1 MTGELLRAGDVL
13 QSGMRLEF
21 YTKDDEF
28 ERYESRI
35 LKLGARRL
43 LVTVPKDRTG
53 ESLAIQPMSD
63 FQALIVDKTCRYVFS
78 TVFEQETMLDERVA
92 WAITKPANII
102 RYQNRSN
109 VRVRTNLNLVV
120 RTVDEEGVIGDPVK
134 VPMIDLSGGGLCF
147 VAERYVNPGTQI
159 GVEIRNMPEVGSVEV
174 MGRVVR
180 CRPVDPTGK
189 HPIYHVGVAFGELPR
204 AVTNKI
210 IRYIFSVQRQDL
222 AKGIASSDF

>member
-1 MTGELLRAGDVL
+1 MTGELLRAGDIL

-21 YTKDDEF
+21 YIEDDEL

-35 LKLGARRL
+35 LELGSKQIV
-43 LVTVPKDRTG
+43 VTVPKDRTG
-53 ESLAIQPMSD
+53 QGLAIQPLTD
-63 FQALIVDKTCRYVFS
+63 FKALILDKSCRYVFS
-78 TVFEQETMLDERVA
+78 TVFEKETVLDDREA
-92 WAITKPANII
+92 WFITKPKNII
-102 RYQNRSN
+102 RYQNRDN
-109 VRVRTNLNLVV
+109 VRVRANLNLVV
-120 RTVDEEGVIGDPVK
+120 RMVDEEGAIGDPLK
-134 VPMIDLSGGGLCF
+134 VPMIDISGGGLCF
-147 VAERYVNPGTQI
+147 VAEKYVNPGTQI

-180 CRPVDPTGK
+180 CHPVDTTGR

-210 IRYIFSVQRQDL
+210 IRFIFSVQRKDL